1 MKWSR
6 KKIVVSGVST
16 LLAILLIVG
25 AALGYT
31 YYLAVTGQSKVAV
44 PEFTLNPNS
53 KIKLGDEVTVKTLV
67 KCPWGHH
74 PEKAV
79 ITLPEGVQIVNE
91 PTINQVDTKWGK
103 SVWEISAEIQPYRTG
118 KMKKSECSVDI
129 IAKKDGKTTSKTL
142 KGEIPAFKVLAVDTG
157 KNYQLDV
164 ASTVKEV
171 SLAENNPWILILI
184 AFLALIGTA
193 IFLVMWLNK
202 RKEIMD
208 SLVLPPWTMA
218 LSLLHKLR
226 EELKEHKIKG
236 QVCITRLS
244 DIVRDYLEQRFNIN
258 APSQTTHEFLVDLDK
273 GDSPLQLDH
282 KQFLRDFLTAADM
295 VKFAKLPANK
305 ALLDT
310 ALDKAEQL
318 IESTTPEESGNK
330 GV

>member
-6 KKIVVSGVST
+6 KKIVISAISA
-16 LLAILLIVG
+16 LLAVLLLIG

-31 YYLAVTGQSKVAV
+31 YYLAVTGQSNVTV
-44 PEFTLNPNS
+44 PDFTLKPNS
-53 KIKLGDEVTVKTLV
+53 KIKLGDEITVTTLV

-79 ITLPEGVQIVNE
+79 ITLPEGVQIVKE
-91 PTINQVDTKWGK
+91 PTINQIDTKWGK
-103 SVWEISAEIQPYRTG
+103 SVWEISAEVQPYRTG
-118 KMKKSECSVDI
+118 DMKKGECSLDI
-129 IAKKDGKTTSKTL
+129 IVNKDGKTTSKTL
-142 KGEIPAFKVLAVDTG
+142 KGEIPAFTVLAVNTR
-157 KNYQLDV
+157 KNHQLDV

-171 SLAENNPWILILI
+171 SLAENSPWILILI
-184 AFLALIGTA
+184 AFLALIGTI

-208 SLVLPPWTMA
+208 SLVLTPWAMA

-258 APSQTTHEFLVDLDK
+258 APSQTTHEFLVDLDRS
-273 GDSPLQLDH
+273 DSPLHLDH

-310 ALDKAEQL
+310 VLNKAEQL
-318 IESTTPEESGNK
+318 IDSTTPTDNENK
-330 GV
+330 S

>member
-6 KKIVVSGVST
+6 KKIVISSLSAT
-16 LLAILLIVG
+16 LAVLLLIG
-25 AALGYT
+25 AAIGYT
-31 YYLAVTGQSKVAV
+31 YYLAVTGQSKITI
-44 PEFTLNPNS
+44 PEFTLKPNS
-53 KIKLGDEVTVKTLV
+53 KIKLGDEITVTTLV

-79 ITLPEGVQIVNE
+79 ITLPDGVQIIQE
-91 PTINQVDTKWGK
+91 PTISQVDTKWGK
-103 SVWEISAEIQPYRTG
+103 SVWEINAEIQPYRTG

-142 KGEIPAFKVLAVDTG
+142 KGEIPTFEVLAVDTG
-157 KNYQLDV
+157 KNHQLDV
-164 ASTVKEV
+164 ASTVKET

-193 IFLVMWLNK
+193 IFLVIWLNK
-202 RKEIMD
+202 RKEIMN
-208 SLVLPPWTMA
+208 SLVLPPWLMA

-244 DIVRDYLEQRFNIN
+244 DIVRNYLEQRFNIN
-258 APSQTTHEFLVDLDK
+258 APSQTTHEFLLDLDK
-273 GDSPLQLDH
+273 GDSPLQLEH

-310 ALDKAEQL
+310 ALNKAEQL
-318 IESTTPEESGNK
+318 IKSTTPEENE
-330 GV
+330 